1 MDIFEQD
8 YLSKVKDF
16 SRRGSIS
23 TMGFCLLLELVFLAD
38 HFLKFLNVAPIVPLI
53 AFSAFVFGAVIF
65 LLCRRNVVSPVIP
78 FLITTVTAGL
88 LTFALAY
95 VNPFIRVPFFLI
107 YFYIIIHPAVFLGK
121 TNGLYAIVVIDLFY
135 IIMTFVTRSRH
146 PWLDTNV
153 EILKLLILTFIGVL
167 LVIDFDRTIQRLRTI
182 RAATAEAEK
191 GDLTVRVDDTV
202 NDEVGFLAGSFN
214 RIITAQGDLVKMI
227 RAVVM
232 NLTEMSEQIAGTAS
246 EMASSSSE
254 IVRTTQR
261 MTEGINQQHEELDTT
276 ITTGKTLS
284 EVSYDVVNNVKKIE
298 EFSVGVSSSAS
309 SASSQSDV
317 VIRNMEL
324 IGERY
329 GYLTTLMAKLQVIS
343 NMINKI
349 VNTIDS
355 IAEKI
360 NILSLN
366 ASIEAARAGES
377 GRGFSIV
384 ADEVKKLADSS
395 QNSASEIARI
405 IKEMMES
412 IQTVTVSTE
421 EVNKAIN
428 DGSVVVKSTAESLSG
443 ISRSVLELN
452 DAIKNIK
459 EIISREEQ
467 QITNIIK
474 QVESA
479 HGIAEENTTA
489 SEEILAS
496 IQEQS
501 AATEEFSATSE
512 ELVSVANRLKD
523 MVESFIVE
531 PAADETVKSRISTN
545 KDKEPGSRKA

>member
-1 MDIFEQD
+1 MDIFKQD

-23 TMGFCLLLELVFLAD
+23 TMAFCLLLECVFLAD
-38 HFLKFLNVAPIVPLI
+38 YYWKFLNVNPIVPLI
-53 AFSAFVFGAVIF
+53 TFCAFVFGAVVF
-65 LLCRRNVVSPVIP
+65 LLCRRGIVSPVIP
-78 FLITTVTAGL
+78 FLITTVTVGL

-107 YFYIIIHPAVFLGK
+107 YFYIIIHPAEFLGRI
-121 TNGLYAIVVIDLFY
+121 NGLYAIVIIDVSY
-135 IIMTFVTRSRH
+135 SIMIFATLSRH
-146 PWLDTNV
+146 PWLDTNI
-153 EILKLLILTFIGVL
+153 EILKLLILTFIGLL
-167 LVIDFDRTIQRLRTI
+167 LVIDFDRTIQRLHKIRT
-182 RAATAEAEK
+182 ATAEAEN
-191 GDLTVRVDDTV
+191 GDLTVRVDDSRT
-202 NDEVGFLAGSFN
+202 DEVGFLARSFN
-214 RIITAQGDLVKMI
+214 RIVTAQGELVRMI
-227 RAVVM
+227 RDVVM
-232 NLTEMSEQIAGTAS
+232 NLTDMSEQVAGTAS

-261 MTEGINQQHEELDTT
+261 MTEGINQQHQELDTT

-284 EVSYDVVNNVKKIE
+284 EVSYTVVTNVKKIE
-298 EFSVGVSSSAS
+298 EFSVGVSDSAS
-309 SASSQSDV
+309 SAISQSDV
-317 VIRNMEL
+317 VIKNMEL

-329 GYLTTLMAKLQVIS
+329 SYLTTLMTKLQVIS
-343 NMINKI
+343 NTINKI

-405 IKEMMES
+405 VKEMMES
-412 IQTVTVSTE
+412 IQTVTISTE
-421 EVNKAIN
+421 EVNKAIS

-443 ISRSVLELN
+443 ISNSVFELN

-479 HGIAEENTTA
+479 HGIAEENTAA

-496 IQEQS
+496 IEEQS
-501 AATEEFSATSE
+501 AATQEFSATSE

-523 MVESFIVE
+523 MVESFKVDGVPDADGSQTPIDKKQE
-531 PAADETVKSRISTN
+531 PEKRRA
-545 KDKEPGSRKA
+545 